1 MAFACGHYYA
11 NPRNRFWALL
21 AASGL
26 TAERLEPECDVLLPA
41 LGMGLLDVVDRPT
54 PSAAE
59 LDATELVAG
68 GARVRAELARWRP
81 AWAAYTGK
89 GVYRAVAGHDP
100 AGYGPT
106 GHPVVDGVADF
117 VLPSPSGRSGLPWA
131 VKVGWYRQLAELL
144 PLAPR

>member
-1 MAFACGHYYA
+1 MAFARGHYYA

-26 TAERLEPECDVLLPA
+26 TAGRLDPEADELLPG
-41 LGMGLLDVVDRPT
+41 LGLGLIDVVDRPT
-54 PSAAE
+54 ASAADLAAGE
-59 LDATELVAG
+59 LAEG

-89 GVYRAVAGHDP
+89 GVYRAVAGRDP

-106 GHPVVDGVADF
+106 APAVVDGVGDF

-131 VKVGWYRQLAELL
+131 VKVDWYRQLAELL
-144 PLAPR
+144 PSPPR